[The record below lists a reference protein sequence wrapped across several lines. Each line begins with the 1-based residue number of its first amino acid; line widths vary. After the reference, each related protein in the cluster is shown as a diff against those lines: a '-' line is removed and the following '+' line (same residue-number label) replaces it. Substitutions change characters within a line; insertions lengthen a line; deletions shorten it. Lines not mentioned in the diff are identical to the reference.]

1 MYMDAEPTVMAVY
14 ARRSRKDELRPG
26 EQETSTEQ
34 QIRACLKLAADHGWF
49 VPDDHIYTEAGKSAY
64 LRGVV
69 RGRFDDMVAAVE
81 SRQVAGVVVWKLDRA
96 SRNSYDTARM
106 SDLLDGGAI
115 IASVLEG
122 VINPSDP
129 MGAVRIEQ
137 QGVFNKMVA
146 RAIQINTQ
154 RGKEARARSGKP
166 AGGGLR
172 RFGFEPDQVTHREVE
187 AELLRDAAKRLLAGE
202 SSSSIVKSWN
212 RAGVRMVGGSMWHVT
227 SLRRTLT
234 NPRIAGLQQYR
245 GQILEGVKAAWEPI
259 LDRTTWEAVRRHFGT
274 PERRKGGRPAQFLL
288 TGRIWCG
295 QCERQRLFGRTKD
308 GRRIY
313 TCQPQR
319 GGCNTLVSADHLEA
333 YVSEKALELLD
344 TTAVTAALIQ
354 ASQDD
359 GRVAAL
365 HAEHDKLVERQRE
378 LADQAANP
386 DLPLAVTAQAAQA
399 VEARLAEVK
408 EELARVLPKRR
419 LLALRWADTPE
430 WSWYA
435 PDMDDAERLAHRRAL
450 LGLVISKVVVKP
462 LGHASAGKFDPSR
475 VVIQPVEELTS
486 DATTAAIVRA
496 VLAARP

>member
-1 MYMDAEPTVMAVY
+1 
-14 ARRSRKDELRPG
+14 
-26 EQETSTEQ
+26 
-34 QIRACLKLAADHGWF
+34 
-49 VPDDHIYTEAGKSAY
+49 
-64 LRGVV
+64 
-69 RGRFDDMVAAVE
+69 
-81 SRQVAGVVVWKLDRA
+81 
-96 SRNSYDTARM
+96 
-106 SDLLDGGAI
+106 
-115 IASVLEG
+115 
-122 VINPSDP
+122 
-129 MGAVRIEQ
+129 
-137 QGVFNKMVA
+137 
-146 RAIQINTQ
+146 
-154 RGKEARARSGKP
+154 
-166 AGGGLR
+166 
-172 RFGFEPDQVTHREVE
+172 
-187 AELLRDAAKRLLAGE
+187 
-202 SSSSIVKSWN
+202 
-212 RAGVRMVGGSMWHVT
+212 MVGGSMWHVT